1 MTVRNPRELFVML
14 LSNVRHGAEHAT
26 KIYQEMSEIA
36 ENPEVKEALHA
47 RAFVSEKVVGTVD
60 ECFRMIGEEPVET
73 SGRLR
78 EVFLEEFRRELNE
91 IESPEARHLFV
102 MAKAHHLNHL
112 RVGEYLILIEAADMT
127 GHYGVGTL
135 LASCLADKLAFVE
148 RTRHLVRKVME
159 GRIELR
165 KAA

>member
-1 MTVRNPRELFVML
+1 MTLRDPKQVFVML

-26 KIYQEMSEIA
+26 KIYHEMSDAA
-36 ENPEVKEALHA
+36 EHPEVKEALQA
-47 RAFVSEKVVGTVD
+47 RAFISEKMVSTLD
-60 ECFRMIGEEPVET
+60 ECFRMIDEKPMES

-78 EVFLEEFRRELNE
+78 EVFLEEFRRELAE
-91 IESPEARHLFV
+91 IETPEARHLYIL
-102 MAKAHHLNHL
+102 AKAHHFNHL
-112 RVGEYLILIEAADMT
+112 RVGEYVVLVEAADMT

-135 LASCLADKLAFVE
+135 LASCLADKIAFVE

-159 GRIELR
+159 GRIELK